1 MLRNSRLLL
10 IISLF
15 LGLLSQA
22 EVPEL
27 SCPDVKNNSQNW
39 KLVDVRTPEEYVG
52 ELGHI
57 AGAELVTLGP
67 QLTAYLEKQS
77 PKEKIIFICRSGSRS
92 IKAVKQSQSLGL
104 ENTVSM
110 RGGMLEWNRLGY
122 PTQK

>member
-1 MLRNSRLLL
+1 MVRNSRILL
-10 IISLF
+10 IVSAF
-15 LGLLSQA
+15 LGLLVQA
-22 EVPEL
+22 EVPEM
-27 SCPDVKNNSQNW
+27 SCPDVKNNVQNW

-67 QLTAYLEKQS
+67 KLTTYLEKQS

-92 IKAVKQSQSLGL
+92 IKAVKQSQTIGL

-110 RGGMLEWNRLGY
+110 QGGMLEWNRLGY